1 LIQSFQNNK
10 NKSMGKTKLKKTAKA
25 FAKTG
30 RKLGEV
36 GLMAAHGDVYGVQQE
51 GFKQLGKAIGK
62 KNLVKAQNFGE
73 KTMGKKNY
81 QTTARVVKRG
91 NRIGANAASTYL
103 AYQRGDPVA
112 AAKYGGATVEASVGS
127 KALRE
132 AHSFVKQKVGAKK
145 YDLAMNSYRG
155 GRVGGTL
162 AYKAGTLA
170 KVDPDKTLDLVSASA
185 GFGGAGAK
193 SYKFVNKLTSDSSAE
208 KKKAAVAP
216 GSGRSVY
223 PVSKSN
229 AVGGG
234 GKKPRF

>member
-1 LIQSFQNNK
+1 
-10 NKSMGKTKLKKTAKA
+10 MGKTKLKKVGKA

-30 RKLGEV
+30 RKLAEV
-36 GLMAAHGDVYGVQQE
+36 GLMAAQGDVYGVQQE

-81 QTTARVVKRG
+81 QTTARVIKRG

-132 AHSFVKQKVGAKK
+132 GHGLIKQKVGAKK

-155 GRVGGTL
+155 ARVGGTL
-162 AYKAGTLA
+162 AYKTGKMVNTDLDDTLG
-170 KVDPDKTLDLVSASA
+170 LVTAQA
-185 GFGGAGAK
+185 GFSAAGAK
-193 SYKFVNKLTSDSSAE
+193 SYKFVNKLTNDSNAS
-208 KKKAAVAP
+208 KNKAAVIP
-216 GSGRSVY
+216 NTGRTVY
-223 PVSKSN
+223 PSKRN
-229 AVGGG
+229 NMVGTGG
-234 GKKPRF
+234 IKPRI